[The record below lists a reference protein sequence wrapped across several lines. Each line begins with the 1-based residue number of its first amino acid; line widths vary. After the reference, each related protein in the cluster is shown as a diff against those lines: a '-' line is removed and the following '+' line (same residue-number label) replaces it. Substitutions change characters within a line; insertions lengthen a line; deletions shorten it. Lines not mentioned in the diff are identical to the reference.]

1 MSIQSFSEYSFEI
14 IEVTIAIY
22 SLLQYLPLLL
32 LSGFFSHSGQQKNGV
47 GQSLELW
54 SFRDRIPSIT
64 ERSLRLRLRFTYTS
78 DVTER
83 SPKLGWCSLN
93 PQLLIFR
100 WKQECK
106 PPLLLHP
113 LGNG

>member
-1 MSIQSFSEYSFEI
+1 ME
-14 IEVTIAIY
+14 
-22 SLLQYLPLLL
+22 
-32 LSGFFSHSGQQKNGV
+32 LSRSHSPHY
-47 GQSLELW
+47 SAIASPW
-54 SFRDRIPSIT
+54 TPS
-64 ERSLRLRLRFTYTS
+64 YAS